1 MLKKF
6 YNLTRRKPASTSTN
20 TAAPTDQTINSDNQ
34 KALDLKLVHSLNP
47 KKIPSLKQLKY
58 FPEVLDKKEKRNLN
72 VLIGLIIASV
82 VTILGTFYFSNFIPV
97 PTSGGE
103 YVEGL
108 IGAPQYINPLLS
120 QTNDVDA
127 DISHLIFSG
136 LLKYDKNL
144 QLTPDL
150 ADHWTMSEDKK
161 TYTVVMRDN
170 LTWQDGQPLTVE
182 DLLFTYQSIKDPDFK
197 SPLLVSFRGVEI
209 EKVDSKTIK
218 FTLPEPFPAFADVLT
233 VGILP
238 EHIWGEIPALNA
250 NLTEYNIKPIGSGAW
265 QLKNLIKDK
274 LGNIKSY
281 TLVPNANYYG
291 KKPYIQQLTFK
302 FYPDFSSATEALKNN
317 SIEGISFLPK
327 ELRHQLTEQRNLK
340 YYAFNLPQ
348 YTAVFFNQKQNEV
361 LKNKSIRQALAA
373 GIDKEKIL
381 TEALDL
387 NGDSIDA
394 PLLPLDVTVSPDK
407 KLHYDQALANKTLDD
422 AGWAKITAAQ
432 YHDLLKAQA
441 ASSTPVIAVEA
452 TSTSTM
458 VTSTE
463 PTTEA
468 TDQPSADEQEFY
480 RQKGQEILTITLT
493 TVNQPESAKQ
503 AELVAQMWRTIGVN
517 VTVQIVESSR
527 ISREIIKPRN
537 YQVLLFGIIVGASA
551 DPYAFWHSSQISDP
565 GLNLALLANR
575 DVDKLLEDARSQ
587 TDVEKAKA
595 DYQKFADILATEI
608 PAVFLHS
615 PAYTYVAD
623 KKIKGLSIDRII
635 VPADRFI
642 GIEDWYIK
650 TKRLFRPHL

>member
-340 YYAFNLPQ
+340 YYTFNLPQ

-361 LKNKSIRQALAA
+361 LKDKSIRQALAA

-422 AGWAKITAAQ
+422 AGWTKITAAQ

-441 ASSTPVIAVEA
+441 ASSTPVIAAEA

>member
-340 YYAFNLPQ
+340 YYTFNLPQ

-361 LKNKSIRQALAA
+361 LKDKSIRQALAA

-422 AGWAKITAAQ
+422 AGWTKITAAQ

-441 ASSTPVIAVEA
+441 ASSTPVIAAEA

-587 TDVEKAKA
+587 TDVEKAKT